1 MPKPRVVGEH
11 EGGPE
16 TSAGAKGAVVST
28 GMGWG
33 WWYRLARHAVLVGLV
48 ISLCVHVLG
57 GVAAHL
63 IWIRGGGGTEGG
75 GGGGG
80 GVQMAVM
87 SEGELAALVGGPI
100 DDGLAPSGSPADIGM
115 SEQAVS
121 GVPGDDLVGS
131 AASGGIGIP
140 GAVGGGA
147 GDIGL
152 GNGLGGGT
160 GGGGT
165 SFFGQEAKGDRI
177 AFIVDTSGS
186 MLGDRIA
193 TLRSQ
198 LASAITEMSET
209 SSFVV
214 ISFATTAT
222 VMGDK
227 LEWTDATV
235 KNKGWARQQISGLN
249 ADGNTEPLPAFER
262 LMKVRPKPEAIF
274 FMTDGQFDET
284 VAVWIAQH
292 NKGPKVRIHC
302 ICFED
307 NSGEARMKQIA
318 SDSGGTYT
326 FVPRRNGP

>member
-1 MPKPRVVGEH
+1 MTFPSSSQTPTPSLETAGTTAGTVVR
-11 EGGPE
+11 
-16 TSAGAKGAVVST
+16 SAGLFARIARDAVV
-28 GMGWG
+28 
-33 WWYRLARHAVLVGLV
+33 AGLV
-48 ISLCVHVLG
+48 LSLAIHILG
-57 GVAAHL
+57 GFGL
-63 IWIRGGGGTEGG
+63 SMIWLRGGGSNGGGG

-87 SEGELAALVGGPI
+87 SEGELAAIVGGPVE
-100 DDGLAPSGSPADIGM
+100 DGLAPSGSPADVGVT
-115 SEQAVS
+115 QAEVS
-121 GVPGDDLVGS
+121 GVPGDDMVGT
-131 AASGGIGIP
+131 AAGGGIGIP
-140 GAVGGGA
+140 GAAGGGA

-152 GNGLGGGT
+152 GNGIGGGA

-214 ISFATTAT
+214 ISFATDAT
-222 VMGDK
+222 IMGDK

-235 KNKGWARQQISGLN
+235 KNKGWARQAVNGLV
-249 ADGNTEPLPAFER
+249 ADGNTEPLRAFEK
-262 LMKVRPKPEAIF
+262 LMKIRPKPEAIF

-284 VAVWIAQH
+284 VVAWIEQH

-307 NSGEARMKQIA
+307 NSGEGRMKQIA
-318 SDSGGTYT
+318 VDSGGTYT
-326 FVPRRNGP
+326 FVPRRN